1 MSLLLAC
8 GYAGLEMEVDVNE
21 NVKKPKV
28 RFKGYEDA
36 WEQRKVSDIATITAG
51 GTPSTSKPSYWKPKE
66 IPWLSSGEVHKKYV
80 TETDNM
86 ISEEGLNN
94 SSAKWI
100 EEGSVLI
107 ALAGQGKTR
116 GTAAIARIPLTTNQ
130 SIAAI
135 KFDESVSPDY
145 AFQNLDSRY
154 DELRNISSGDGTRGG
169 LNKQLLSDLEIT
181 LPTLEEQKKLGDYFY
196 TLDHL
201 ITLHQRECEQ
211 AKKYKKYML
220 QKMFPQNGSNV
231 PEIRFSGFTHPWE
244 QRKLG
249 DVLISLQNN
258 TLSRADLSNKSGV
271 AKNVH
276 YGDVLIKF
284 GEVLDVSKEQLP
296 MILDESVLIKY
307 KASFLQNGDVI
318 VADTAEDSTVGKC
331 SEIVGLNDEVILSG
345 LHTIPYRPIEKFA
358 TGYLGYYLNSGAYHN
373 QLIPL
378 MQGIKVTSI
387 SKSAMQDTDII
398 YPKSKE
404 EQAEIG
410 KYFQSLDHLI
420 TLHQQKC
427 EELQKIKKFML
438 QNMFV

>member
-1 MSLLLAC
+1 
-8 GYAGLEMEVDVNE
+8 MEVDVNE

-231 PEIRFSGFTHPWE
+231 PEIRFSGFTYAWE
-244 QRKLG
+244 QRKLPEFVTFYNGQTYTPDDVQESGTLVLRSSNVKNGEIVDADNVYINPEIASADNVQEG
-249 DVLISLQNN
+249 DIIVVVRNG
-258 TLSRADLSNKSGV
+258 SRALIGKHAQIKDPKPNTVIGAFMSGMRSEHSSFV
-271 AKNVH
+271 NALLDTSAFENEIAKNM
-276 YGDVLIKF
+276 G
-284 GEVLDVSKEQLP
+284 
-296 MILDESVLIKY
+296 
-307 KASFLQNGDVI
+307 A
-318 VADTAEDSTVGKC
+318 
-331 SEIVGLNDEVILSG
+331 
-345 LHTIPYRPIEKFA
+345 TINQI
-358 TGYLGYYLNSGAYHN
+358 TGYMFSKMEFV
-373 QLIPL
+373 IP
-378 MQGIKVTSI
+378 
-387 SKSAMQDTDII
+387 TDD
-398 YPKSKE
+398 
-404 EQAEIG
+404 EQEKIG
-410 KYFQSLDHLI
+410 EYFANLDHLI